1 MRDALTA
8 LVIAALVGFALLHP
22 WLGIMG
28 WTVISIMNPHRYAW
42 SASIMPVAAAVAIA
56 TLVGMLITRDRIRFV
71 VTPISVV
78 FVAFALWMC
87 VTLPFSLFFDTSYVM
102 WKQVMKIDFMILVAL
117 ALLHS
122 RRHVMAL
129 VWVLVGSLGFY
140 GFKGGFFT
148 IATGGDHLVWG
159 PPESFIEGNNE
170 LALALV
176 MTIPLMRFLQMQQHS
191 RWVKYGFTVLML
203 LTAVSALGTHSRGAL
218 LAIVGMTVVMW
229 WRGSHKLVSGVV
241 LGLIGFALIAF
252 MPGQWEARMVT
263 IANYE
268 QDQSAMGRINAW
280 WMAWNLANDLPMG
293 GGFDI
298 YRRVV
303 FARYAPD
310 PTDVHAAH
318 SIYFQVLGEHGFV
331 GLVLFLLLWLLVWRS
346 AGWLRRH
353 AREPQAAKWA
363 AELGSMIQAS
373 IAGYLVGGTFLS
385 LAYFDLP
392 YNLMLL
398 VVVARRW
405 VQEKGWERDAADI
418 ASPAPT
424 SPALST
430 PSRT

>member
-8 LVIAALVGFALLHP
+8 LVTGTLVAFALLHP

-42 SASIMPVAAAVAIA
+42 SASFMPVAAAVAIA
-56 TLVGMLITRDRIRFV
+56 TLAGMLITRDRISIF
-71 VTPISVV
+71 VTPITAA
-78 FVAFALWMC
+78 FMAFALWMC
-87 VTLPFSLFFDTSYVM
+87 VTLPFSLYYNGAYEI

-122 RRHVMAL
+122 RKHVMAL

-140 GFKGGFFT
+140 GFKGGIFT
-148 IATGGDHLVWG
+148 VATGGDYRVWG

-176 MTIPLMRFLQMQQHS
+176 MTIPLMRFLQMQLRS
-191 RWVKYGFTVLML
+191 RWAKYGFTALML
-203 LTAVSALGTHSRGAL
+203 LTAISALGTHSRGAL
-218 LAIVGMTVVMW
+218 MALVGMTVVMW
-229 WRGSHKLVSGVV
+229 SRGTHKIISGVV
-241 LGLIGFALIAF
+241 LALVAFALIAF
-252 MPGQWEARMVT
+252 MPGQWDARMVT
-263 IANYE
+263 IANYQ

-280 WMAWNLANDLPMG
+280 WMSWNLASDLPFG

-298 YRRVV
+298 YRRAV
-303 FARYAPD
+303 FERYAPD
-310 PTDVHAAH
+310 PNDVHAAH

-331 GLVLFLLLWLLVWRS
+331 GLALFLLLWLLVWRS

-353 AREPQAAKWA
+353 GREPDASKWA
-363 AELGSMIQAS
+363 ADLGSMIQAS
-373 IAGYLVGGTFLS
+373 IAGYLVGGAFLS

-398 VVVARRW
+398 VVVTRRW
-405 VQEKGWERDAADI
+405 VQEKAWEREAADI
-418 ASPAPT
+418 ASTAPVP
-424 SPALST
+424 SPLSR